1 MDNTAKKEHRKRK
14 RIPFDKEIT
23 LAYMMERKVK
33 AIDLSQ
39 GGLYVHTEY
48 TLKTGTMVE
57 IFLPLKNREIK
68 IKAKV
73 MHEQQGVG
81 MGLKFMEIDETQR
94 AQLEELVLHT
104 RRKPP
109 SFRASK
115 PTILFVDDNE
125 KSRKMIKHKLI
136 SEGFWIV
143 EAVDGIE
150 AINALHEEPIDIIL
164 LDLYMEKMD
173 GFKVLSIVK
182 GSSKWKHIPVII
194 YTAHGAEE
202 IIDKAINAGADDFL
216 LKSVTAPKKLAE
228 IMRTF
233 INRLEVENS

>member
-1 MDNTAKKEHRKRK
+1 MDDTAKKEHRRRE

-23 LAYMMERKVK
+23 LAYMVREKVK

-39 GGLYVHTEY
+39 GGLYVHTAH
-48 TLKTGTMVE
+48 TFKSGTAVDV
-57 IFLPLKNREIK
+57 FLPFKNKEIK
-68 IKAKV
+68 IKAQVK
-73 MHEQQGVG
+73 HEQKGVG
-81 MGLKFMEIDETQR
+81 MGLKFVEIDETQR
-94 AQLEELVLHT
+94 AQLDELLSQT
-104 RRKPP
+104 RKKPP
-109 SFRASK
+109 SFRSAK

-143 EAVDGIE
+143 EANDGIE

-194 YTAHGAEE
+194 YSAQGSEE
-202 IIDKAINAGADDFL
+202 VIDKAINTGADDFL
-216 LKSVTAPKKLAE
+216 LKSVTAPQKLAE
-228 IMRTF
+228 IMRTY
-233 INRLEVENS
+233 INRQES